1 LADFI
6 EGRALEQTLHGGS
19 DLFERWHNHPVAFFR
34 HPLRVVALLRQRFG
48 IALNDHGQMELQRL
62 ADRAGARFPDKEI
75 GQGHVV
81 FDVLCE
87 SDHGDWLLGGQILES
102 RGELPVVP
110 AYQNQLHAA
119 AGFVEFSR
127 DVDHHLRP
135 MPSE

>member
-1 LADFI
+1 
-6 EGRALEQTLHGGS
+6 
-19 DLFERWHNHPVAFFR
+19 
-34 HPLRVVALLRQRFG
+34 
-48 IALNDHGQMELQRL
+48 MELQRL
-62 ADRAGARFPDKEI
+62 ADRAGAWFPDKEI

-110 AYQNQLHAA
+110 AYQNHCTPLPDSLS
-119 AGFVEFSR
+119 FLVMSIIT
-127 DVDHHLRP
+127 LRP